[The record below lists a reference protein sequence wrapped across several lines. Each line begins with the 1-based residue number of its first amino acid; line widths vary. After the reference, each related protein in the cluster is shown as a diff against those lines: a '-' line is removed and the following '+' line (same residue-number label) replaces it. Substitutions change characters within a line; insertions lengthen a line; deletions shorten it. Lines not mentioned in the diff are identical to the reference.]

1 MDDRRTNAYIM
12 TMRVV
17 ISTIVGWSCRFCC
30 RGVAIETGG
39 VDGEYHLNEKLEK
52 LKKPFCAVG
61 LLVLAQLMYTVLE
74 PSYPAPGE

>member
-1 MDDRRTNAYIM
+1 MNSNAYM
-12 TMRVV
+12 FTYTV
-17 ISTIVGWSCRFCC
+17 IAATIIGHSCRFLY
-30 RGVAIETGG
+30 RVVAIETGG

-61 LLVLAQLMYTVLE
+61 LLVLARTMYNVLE